1 MSANFGNNDIS
12 TSGSITANSI
22 TTDSITAATG
32 NFTTSLEVSGIP
44 VPTGVGT
51 TSSFGSY
58 VTKWTTS
65 NSIGNSTIFDYG
77 SGVAIGYAYTSPR
90 KLYVGG
96 SLGVDRDCYINGK
109 IYLEAANSSSPNVG
123 IENWFGDGIR
133 MFMPSG
139 GYFDLTQGDGFGAQR
154 LRIDNSGNFV
164 FNAQGYD
171 CDFRVAGDTDA
182 NLLFTDASTD
192 RVGIGT
198 ASPSYKLE
206 VNGSFSSDSINVSGQ
221 YTFPTITGSVGDSL
235 VYAGSNQVAW
245 SGVSGALSGQLDGNL
260 DLNNYDIVGT
270 GNITIDGNVT
280 AEYFYGDLDGVVI
293 TECRNDTGST
303 IAEGTP
309 VYVAGYYSS
318 NGKPLVAPADCAN
331 ATKMPAIGLLAS
343 ELTTGSEGHVHV
355 FGLAQNLPSGV
366 TNGFSVGNT
375 VYVDNGGGL
384 TNVRPT
390 GVSELVQNIGRVL
403 KTGTNGRILVLGP
416 GRSNDVPNSG
426 HFEQLTVDGYTA
438 LAVDNGNVGI
448 GTALPSHKLH
458 IADGTAYIQSGIISP
473 TIAFR
478 TYDIPLSGPTIYD
491 GFIAYQNS
499 DCWGLGNSSN
509 DGFVF
514 EKTDGNQNN
523 PDGGI
528 FFNVRGSGGVSSTA
542 MSINGSKEIF
552 IGQTGTYIAQGY
564 SLNLKGG
571 ATVDSFNINNQF
583 TFPTGDGTNSQVLA
597 TDGNGNVAWSGVSDI
612 LSGFSDHEVLTTSQQ
627 SFTVNGGYTV
637 GSLDVYYN
645 GLKLIDG
652 DDYAATDGTSF
663 LLSASAGAGDVI
675 EWEGHRT
682 APEYATIGNPG
693 NYRLLISDGS
703 STTVNAQND
712 LVYTPTGLAI
722 GTTGTICRLTVA
734 DSNEQGLCIHTTG
747 APDQHFLIGR
757 NTSTGQLV
765 FKGTQSDFSGYEF
778 RSTIGTVSKT
788 ILETDRLTGAITFN
802 DQYTFPTGVGNV
814 GDSLVYDGNYN
825 VVWSGVSGGSG
836 GSSTTSLGTLSV
848 TSSQSLFNTTD
859 IYPSGGLAVFL
870 NGVKLVEGEDFEET
884 SNTSFTLTSPAAS
897 GDIVEYIAYGST
909 IASTNLQKTG
919 DTMTGNLTVNADLIV
934 KGYKE
939 TYINQ
944 GNTGTSQTISIT
956 NSTLQTYTL
965 TDNCIFT
972 MPTPDA
978 GRSFTMFL
986 KTGTGGYSA
995 TFTGVK
1001 WPSSSAPT
1009 ITTTASRMDILT
1021 FYSDGTNWYG
1031 NLVQEYTP

>member
-245 SGVSGALSGQLDGNL
+245 SGVSAALSGQLDGNL

-448 GTALPSHKLH
+448 GTASPSYRLEVNGD
-458 IADGTAYIQSGIISP
+458 IGLTDSGFYASP
-473 TIAFR
+473 TGVMVG
-478 TYDIPLSGPTIYD
+478 TSGWLYNDGQTTLSHGNFSD
-491 GFIAYQNS
+491 NGDAQNS
-499 DCWGLGNSSN
+499 SYVLRTSTTNDTFTTIQNNASNVILASNRTMMFTANIVARRTNGQDNAAYKIEGVLVN
-509 DGFVF
+509 DGYGASILGTPV
-514 EKTDGNQNN
+514 KTIIYESD
-523 PDGGI
+523 
-528 FFNVRGSGGVSSTA
+528 SSWDVQA
-542 MSINGSKEIF
+542 
-552 IGQTGTYIAQGY
+552 
-564 SLNLKGG
+564 
-571 ATVDSFNINNQF
+571 
-583 TFPTGDGTNSQVLA
+583 
-597 TDGNGNVAWSGVSDI
+597 I
-612 LSGFSDHEVLTTSQQ
+612 LSGGGAGASDYLLIQGKGAASKNVNWVCKLDLLEVGGDIS
-627 SFTVNGGYTV
+627 GYTEV
-637 GSLDVYYN
+637 NILNVKD
-645 GLKLIDG
+645 
-652 DDYAATDGTSF
+652 
-663 LLSASAGAGDVI
+663 
-675 EWEGHRT
+675 H
-682 APEYATIGNPG
+682 TIP
-693 NYRLLISDGS
+693 
-703 STTVNAQND
+703 
-712 LVYTPTGLAI
+712 
-722 GTTGTICRLTVA
+722 
-734 DSNEQGLCIHTTG
+734 
-747 APDQHFLIGR
+747 
-757 NTSTGQLV
+757 
-765 FKGTQSDFSGYEF
+765 
-778 RSTIGTVSKT
+778 
-788 ILETDRLTGAITFN
+788 
-802 DQYTFPTGVGNV
+802 
-814 GDSLVYDGNYN
+814 
-825 VVWSGVSGGSG
+825 
-836 GSSTTSLGTLSV
+836 
-848 TSSQSLFNTTD
+848 
-859 IYPSGGLAVFL
+859 
-870 NGVKLVEGEDFEET
+870 
-884 SNTSFTLTSPAAS
+884 
-897 GDIVEYIAYGST
+897 
-909 IASTNLQKTG
+909 
-919 DTMTGNLTVNADLIV
+919 
-934 KGYKE
+934 
-939 TYINQ
+939 
-944 GNTGTSQTISIT
+944 
-956 NSTLQTYTL
+956 
-965 TDNCIFT
+965 
-972 MPTPDA
+972 
-978 GRSFTMFL
+978 
-986 KTGTGGYSA
+986 
-995 TFTGVK
+995 
-1001 WPSSSAPT
+1001 
-1009 ITTTASRMDILT
+1009 
-1021 FYSDGTNWYG
+1021 
-1031 NLVQEYTP
+1031 